1 MTDTEP
7 DLAAI
12 RTDQTLAAMRRPTDL
27 LASVNA
33 IQRVIDIHLPAL
45 LDLAERQAA
54 TIASCEKSAN
64 SDGRIIASLESINDE
79 VCTENGRLAAELAD
93 ARAEVER
100 LRASGED
107 PSPDCPAAAT
117 PTAEHFRVQVY
128 ELFGEWSSVGRYWSA
143 EADAV
148 ASMRRR
154 RQAQAD
160 WPAMRVLRVRSWTE
174 RTVVVW
180 EHPEDVTGTRD
191 ASRAPES
198 PADAPDPSNDP
209 RSD

>member
-1 MTDTEP
+1 MTDIEP

-12 RTDQTLAAMRRPTDL
+12 RADQQACTAMGPFRGEPD
-27 LASVNA
+27 A
-33 IQRVIDIHLPAL
+33 IDRLVDTHVPAL
-45 LDLAERQAA
+45 LALAERQDEHVRRLEAVIVRGVASGALGEA
-54 TIASCEKSAN
+54 TERAKRAE
-64 SDGRIIASLESINDE
+64 
-79 VCTENGRLAAELAD
+79 AELAE
-93 ARAEVER
+93 ARAEIER
-100 LRASGED
+100 LRSGGED
-107 PSPDCPAAAT
+107 PEPDPDCTTAT
-117 PTAEHFRVQVY
+117 PTGEYFRVQVY

-180 EHPEDVTGTRD
+180 EHPEDVTGTRN

-198 PADAPDPSNDP
+198 PEGAPDPSNDP
-209 RSD
+209 PTG